1 MSLVRSDIH
10 PNLKASND
18 LPRSGEFK
26 QPNRLYS
33 TKLAGT
39 FNNVWNTLTIDRL
52 INLEV
57 IFGQLRDS
65 GLGGLVNIKYAPT
78 NFENFLELFGAIRLL
93 EFRVHYNKDYANLS
107 VSTLI
112 AH

>member
-1 MSLVRSDIH
+1 M
-10 PNLKASND
+10 
-18 LPRSGEFK
+18 
-26 QPNRLYS
+26 
-33 TKLAGT
+33 
-39 FNNVWNTLTIDRL
+39 TIDPL

-65 GLGGLVNIKYAPT
+65 GLGGLVDIENAPT
-78 NFENFLELFGAIRLL
+78 NIENFLELFGAIRLL
-93 EFRVHYNKDYANLS
+93 EFRVYYNKGHANLS